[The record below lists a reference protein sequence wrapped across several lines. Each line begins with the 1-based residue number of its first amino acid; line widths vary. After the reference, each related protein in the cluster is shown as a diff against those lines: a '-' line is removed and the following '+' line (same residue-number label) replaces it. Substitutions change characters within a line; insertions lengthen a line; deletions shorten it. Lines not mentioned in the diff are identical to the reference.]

1 MVIRM
6 MISGDD
12 YHLILAATPVVCV
25 VYLVSHWSV
34 SHWSVPNTSLSF
46 YIYVHNAFS
55 LFSPRAAGNA
65 GRVGI

>member
-25 VYLVSHWSV
+25 VYLVKLVIGHLQDITKNFAQALKIQ
-34 SHWSVPNTSLSF
+34 HDD
-46 YIYVHNAFS
+46 
-55 LFSPRAAGNA
+55 
-65 GRVGI
+65 